1 MSVGVPSPG
10 ELAQRA
16 EGRRVIAGDGPVG
29 DTELDDAVSR
39 LRESVD
45 AMAGE
50 STGSNGSVGSASNDS
65 GSESCGPDVDAADV
79 IARAHD
85 VHESLQRRLEQA
97 QA

>member
-1 MSVGVPSPG
+1 M
-10 ELAQRA
+10 
-16 EGRRVIAGDGPVG
+16 IAGDGPVG

-39 LRESVD
+39 LRESVH

-50 STGSNGSVGSASNDS
+50 STGGKASVDSESNDS
-65 GSESCGPDVDAADV
+65 GSDSRGPDVDAADV

-85 VHESLQRRLEQA
+85 VHETLQRRLEQA

>member
-1 MSVGVPSPG
+1 MSAGVPSPG

-29 DTELDDAVSR
+29 DAELDDVVSR

-45 AMAGE
+45 GMAGE
-50 STGSNGSVGSASNDS
+50 SRRGNGSVDSESNDS
-65 GSESCGPDVDAADV
+65 GPDSRGPDVDAADV

-85 VHESLQRRLEQA
+85 VHETLQRRLEQA

>member
-1 MSVGVPSPG
+1 MNVGVPSPV

-45 AMAGE
+45 AMAL
-50 STGSNGSVGSASNDS
+50 
-65 GSESCGPDVDAADV
+65 
-79 IARAHD
+79 
-85 VHESLQRRLEQA
+85 SLIHI
-97 QA
+97 